1 MKTVT
6 IALSIVFLSAGAFA
20 GDRHPMVQPLR
31 VENANVTI
39 VAKNQPWPRAGMI
52 TVEPCNLARCIDI

>member
-6 IALSIVFLSAGAFA
+6 IALTIVFLSAGAFA
-20 GDRHPMVQPLR
+20 GDRHPMVPTHR
-31 VENANVTI
+31 VENVNVTTI
-39 VAKNQPWPRAGMI
+39 SKNQPWPRVGLI